1 MRSFLY
7 PLPTGNKKYILVN
20 VKDDTILEVV
30 ASSKEDACQ
39 KLDVKPRHY
48 RVLANRPI
56 TVETLFHTRLTNA
69 EVIKILS
76 QKDPNAPCEIMCDF
90 STDHRDRK
98 YDLVGPEDGMCYDTS
113 SGTLFHSEGEQW

>member
-1 MRSFLY
+1 MKSFLY
-7 PLPTGNKKYILVN
+7 PLPTGNKKYILVS

-39 KLDVKPRHY
+39 KLGVKPRHY

-56 TVETLFHTRLTNA
+56 TVETLFHTQLTNA

-76 QKDPNAPCEIMCDF
+76 QRDPNAPCEIKCDF
-90 STDHRDRK
+90 STDHQSRE
-98 YDLVGPEDGMCYDTS
+98 YDLIEPEDGMCYDTS
-113 SGTLFHSEGEQW
+113 SGTLFFSDGEKW